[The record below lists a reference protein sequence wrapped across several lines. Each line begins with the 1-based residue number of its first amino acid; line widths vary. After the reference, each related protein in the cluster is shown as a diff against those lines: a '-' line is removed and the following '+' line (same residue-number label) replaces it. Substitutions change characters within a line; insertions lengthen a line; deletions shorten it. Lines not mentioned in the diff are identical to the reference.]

1 MLTEI
6 SCVLTYFTRM
16 LTYNNTDVA
25 LCMYD
30 VSKKIRD
37 MHVGIIILNVHID
50 MLHCMLYVNCR
61 NMLPLREY
69 A

>member
-1 MLTEI
+1 
-6 SCVLTYFTRM
+6 M

-37 MHVGIIILNVHID
+37 MHVGIIILHVHID

-61 NMLPLREY
+61 NMLPYREY